1 MRKLYEIRDDLLAC
15 IDDETGEIVDIEKLN
30 ALLME
35 KETKL
40 EGVTLCIKDYKYEVG
55 AIKEEIDKLTARKKT
70 LENKIESLKNW
81 LTFALD
87 GEKLRTPRCY
97 VYQTHSTKV
106 SVADEAELIDYF
118 KKTEEP
124 DKFLRFKDP
133 ELKLN
138 EIKNALKSGEIIP
151 GAVLEETESIVI
163 K

>member
-1 MRKLYEIRDDLLAC
+1 MRALYEIDQDILNC
-15 IDDETGEIVDIEKLN
+15 VDDETGEIIDIEKLN

-35 KETKL
+35 KEKKL
-40 EGVTLCIKDYKYEVG
+40 ENVTLFIKDMKAEAAAVD
-55 AIKEEIDKLTARKKT
+55 EEAKKLTARKKT